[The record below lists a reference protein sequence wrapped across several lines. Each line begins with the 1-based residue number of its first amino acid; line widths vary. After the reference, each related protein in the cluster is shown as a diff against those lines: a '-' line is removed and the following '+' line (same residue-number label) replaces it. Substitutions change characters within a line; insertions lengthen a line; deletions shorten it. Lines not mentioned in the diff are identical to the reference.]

1 MKRIYHAKGKELL
14 KGAAAK
20 AKLMEFQAKSFVEAE
35 EARMKNLECQLHQQ
49 NENERLQLKTKFD
62 KKEAHLRHLE
72 AQYKEFARDE
82 RRYLEKEKQE
92 LEKERQSL
100 GKEIENAKEH
110 ARICKEAQ
118 AKALDIMLNY
128 IGYTKDEIKAMVL
141 EQLEEE
147 LEGQKSAL
155 IRRYEKEAKE
165 EGKKK
170 SYEILA
176 EATARFA
183 GNYAI
188 ENLTSRVELPYQGYI
203 GRVIGKEGKN
213 IETFKKVSG
222 VDIEINEEENAI
234 YLSSFNIYRRE
245 VASEVLKLLV
255 EDGRIQPNRIEEV
268 YQRVSHNMEK
278 NLLSEGH
285 GVMLELEL
293 GAMADELKILLGKMR
308 YRSSFGQ
315 NALQHSKEVAFL
327 AGLIAEQ
334 LGGDKKLARR
344 AGILHDI
351 GKALTQELGADHVSL
366 GAEVCKRNK
375 EDSVVINAIYAHHGQ
390 EEIMSI
396 ECASVCAADALSAG
410 RPGARRKSDEEY
422 AKRMQI
428 LEEIAMEFKGV
439 EKAYAMESGRELR
452 VIVRANQ
459 VKDNQVPLIAK
470 KIAKKIEESTQYLGE
485 VGVQVVRESR
495 SKAIATMNSQD

>member
-14 KGAAAK
+14 KGATAK
-20 AKLMEFQAKSFVEAE
+20 AKLMEFQAKAFVEAE
-35 EARMKNLECQLHQQ
+35 EARMKNLECQLQQ
-49 NENERLQLKTKFD
+49 KYENERLQLKVKYE
-62 KKEAHLRHLE
+62 KKESHLKHLE

-82 RRYLEKEKQE
+82 RRYLDKEKKELEVQRQS
-92 LEKERQSL
+92 LEKEIEIS
-100 GKEIENAKEH
+100 KEQTIK
-110 ARICKEAQ
+110 CKEAQ
-118 AKALDIMLNY
+118 EKALEVMLNY

-141 EQLEEE
+141 EQLENE
-147 LEGQKSAL
+147 LIAQKSAL

-165 EGKKK
+165 EAKRKA
-170 SYEILA
+170 YEILA

-188 ENLTSRVELPYQGYI
+188 ENLMSRVELPCQEYI

-222 VDIEINEEENAI
+222 VDMEIGEDDKAI

-245 VASEVLKLLV
+245 VASEVLKILV

-268 YQRVSHNMEK
+268 YQRVSANMEK
-278 NLLSEGH
+278 NMLSEGH
-285 GVMLELEL
+285 GVVLELEL
-293 GAMADELKILLGKMR
+293 GAMEDELKILLGKMR

-375 EDSVVINAIYAHHGQ
+375 EDPVVINAIYAHHGQ

-422 AKRMQI
+422 AKRMQT

-459 VKDNQVPLIAK
+459 IKDNQVPLIAK
-470 KIAKKIEESTQYLGE
+470 QIAKKIEESSQYLGE
-485 VGVQVVRESR
+485 VSVQVVRESR
-495 SKAIATMNSQD
+495 FKAVATMNND

>member
-1 MKRIYHAKGKELL
+1 MKRIYHAKGQALL
-14 KGAAAK
+14 KSASAK

-35 EARMKNLECQLHQQ
+35 EMRMKNLEFQLKQQ
-49 NENERLQLKTKFD
+49 YENKNLQLKTNFD
-62 KKEAHLRHLE
+62 KKEAHLRHVE

-82 RRYLEKEKQE
+82 RRYLEKEKKE
-92 LEKERQSL
+92 LEKERKL
-100 GKEIENAKEH
+100 LEKEKEKTKEQVR
-110 ARICKEAQ
+110 ACKETQ
-118 AKALDIMLNY
+118 AKALDVMLNY
-128 IGYTKDEIKAMVL
+128 MAYTKDEVKDMVL

-147 LEGQKSAL
+147 LEAQKSAL

-165 EGKKK
+165 ESKKK

-183 GNYAI
+183 GNYAT
-188 ENLTSRVELPYQGYI
+188 ENLISRIVLPCTEYI
-203 GRVIGKEGKN
+203 GRVIGKDGKN
-213 IETFKKVSG
+213 IETFKKISG
-222 VDIEINEEENAI
+222 VDIEFSEDYSEV

-245 VASEVLKLLV
+245 VASETLKILV
-255 EDGRIQPNRIEEV
+255 EDGRIQPHRIEEV
-268 YQRVSHNMEK
+268 YERVSHNMEK

-285 GVMLELEL
+285 GVVLELEL
-293 GAMADELKILLGKMR
+293 GAMEDELKILLGKMR

-351 GKALTQELGADHVSL
+351 GKALTQELGRDHVSL
-366 GAEVCKRNK
+366 GVEVCKRNK
-375 EDSVVINAIYAHHGQ
+375 EDPVVINAIYAHHGH

-428 LEEIAMEFKGV
+428 LEEIALEFEGV

-452 VIVRANQ
+452 VIVKSSQ
-459 VKDNQVPLIAK
+459 VRDNQVPIIAR
-470 KIAKKIEESTQYLGE
+470 KIAKKIEENTQYVGE
-485 VGVQVVRESR
+485 VGVQVVRENR
-495 SKAIATMNSQD
+495 FKTTATLRQ